1 MHSNREELH
10 VRTEIVAEDTNTI
23 VHTLSYLFTKN
34 LGSGNASNDFDLQ
47 ITDPENPLLLFDFK
61 LSPFDFPRL
70 KEELVLYCEFS
81 TFPNC
86 IHDILTDCNEKSDF
100 KAVIDCRSQEPQLL
114 LQQMTK
120 ISLLTPIRLTL
131 IPASDKRIKEYLAT
145 QTKYFKAEYEKAL
158 EELQSVHEELQS
170 SRIDSDEQTNKFREA
185 LEEQKQKYKKQIE
198 QINQDH
204 ESLVETLKSTHSNEV
219 ETLRQSFEETK
230 TRLLSEQKQTEES
243 LRSQLATVQEEKH
256 KAVTQ
261 NERQSERILSLESQL
276 KDSKQRLEAS
286 ETENKRLLKEQQE
299 TNSSNSSLK
308 TDLASLQS
316 KHEGLQNQFQEKTE
330 YASNLEN
337 TVNELRQMHKEALIS
352 DLNQQLKEVKKR
364 ADERDWIAD
373 KSKKVIAK
381 HQEDIRKLI
390 ERYNSK
396 KSFWETR
403 EKQFSEIEKENIR
416 IKELVKQLEQQIEVQ
431 NQKYAELQDQNSE
444 LQKNID
450 ELNKKID
457 EDKVLTDYLQKS
469 LNEKKIEE
477 MGDDEYLED
486 DQLLSE
492 NSLSLSNAFSQNK
505 GGPQSKS
512 GCSSYV
518 PENFNFPQ
526 TSSLFESPNFY

>member
-1 MHSNREELH
+1 M
-10 VRTEIVAEDTNTI
+10 
-23 VHTLSYLFTKN
+23 
-34 LGSGNASNDFDLQ
+34 
-47 ITDPENPLLLFDFK
+47 
-61 LSPFDFPRL
+61 
-70 KEELVLYCEFS
+70 
-81 TFPNC
+81 
-86 IHDILTDCNEKSDF
+86 
-100 KAVIDCRSQEPQLL
+100 
-114 LQQMTK
+114 
-120 ISLLTPIRLTL
+120 
-131 IPASDKRIKEYLAT
+131 
-145 QTKYFKAEYEKAL
+145 
-158 EELQSVHEELQS
+158 
-170 SRIDSDEQTNKFREA
+170 
-185 LEEQKQKYKKQIE
+185 
-198 QINQDH
+198 
-204 ESLVETLKSTHSNEV
+204 
-219 ETLRQSFEETK
+219 
-230 TRLLSEQKQTEES
+230 
-243 LRSQLATVQEEKH
+243 
-256 KAVTQ
+256 
-261 NERQSERILSLESQL
+261 
-276 KDSKQRLEAS
+276 
-286 ETENKRLLKEQQE
+286 
-299 TNSSNSSLK
+299 
-308 TDLASLQS
+308 ASLQS

-337 TVNELRQMHKEALIS
+337 TVNELRQMHKEKEALIS